1 LIVVSNWNFQ
11 FSYQPSTINR
21 QLKIKK
27 MNLFDVYPLYN
38 ITPVKALDC
47 TITDENGIEYLD
59 LYSGHGVISIGHTQP
74 DYVSK
79 LKNQLDNIG
88 FYSNAIQNPL
98 QVELAQ
104 KLGKL
109 SGHEDYTL
117 FLCSSGAEANENALK
132 LASFHTG
139 KSRVIA
145 FDNSFHGRTSAA
157 VAATDNKKIVA
168 PINAQQIVT
177 FLPLNHIDLVE
188 AELKKEDVCC
198 VIIEGIQGV
207 GGLDEGTTE
216 FFQAL
221 EKTCAQYNVIL
232 ILDEV
237 QSGYG
242 RTGKFFAHQ
251 YHAIKADI
259 ICLAKGMGNGF
270 PIGGIM
276 IAPKFTASYGLLG
289 TTFGGSHLA
298 CAAGIAVL
306 DVIEDQKLM
315 ENVNAVYAYFL
326 EAIKQVPEI
335 VKVKG
340 KGLMLG
346 VEFDFDVSALRKK
359 MIIEKHIFTGNANN
373 KNLLRILPPLT
384 INKKAIDTF
393 IIALKESLDEIKA

>member
-1 LIVVSNWNFQ
+1 
-11 FSYQPSTINR
+11 
-21 QLKIKK
+21 
-27 MNLFDVYPLYN
+27 MNLFNVYPLYD

-47 TITDENGIEYLD
+47 TITDDKGIEYLD

-74 DYVSK
+74 DYVTK
-79 LKNQLDNIG
+79 LKNQLDNLG

-98 QVELAQ
+98 QVELAE

-109 SGHEDYTL
+109 SGLEDYEL

-132 LASFHTG
+132 LASFHNG
-139 KSRVIA
+139 KSRVVA

-157 VAATDNKKIVA
+157 VAVTDNKKIVA
-168 PINAQQIVT
+168 PINAQQVVT
-177 FLPLNHIDLVE
+177 FLPLNNIELVE
-188 AELKKEDVCC
+188 AELAKGDVSS

-221 EKTCAQYNVIL
+221 EKVCKKYGAVL

-242 RTGKFFAHQ
+242 RSGKFFAYQH
-251 YHAIKADI
+251 HNIKADI
-259 ICLAKGMGNGF
+259 ISVAKGMGNGF
-270 PIGGIM
+270 PVGAILIS
-276 IAPKFTASYGLLG
+276 PEFEASFGLLG
-289 TTFGGSHLA
+289 TTFGGSHLS

-306 DVIEDQKLM
+306 DVIEKLKLQD
-315 ENVNAVYAYFL
+315 NVNEVSAYFF
-326 EAIKQVPEI
+326 EQIKQVPQI
-335 VKVKG
+335 KQVKG

-346 VEFDFDVSALRKK
+346 VEFDFEIGPLRKK
-359 MIIEKHIFTGNANN
+359 LIVEKHIFTGSANN

-384 INKKAIDTF
+384 VKKSDIDTF
-393 IIALKESLDEIKA
+393 IVALKESLEELQY

>member
-1 LIVVSNWNFQ
+1 
-11 FSYQPSTINR
+11 
-21 QLKIKK
+21 
-27 MNLFDVYPLYN
+27 MNLFNVYPLYD

-47 TITDENGIEYLD
+47 TITDNNGVEYLD

-74 DYVSK
+74 DYVEK
-79 LKNQLDNIG
+79 LKNQLDHLG

-109 SGHEDYTL
+109 SGLEDYEL

-132 LASFHTG
+132 LASFHNG
-139 KSRVIA
+139 KSRVVA

-157 VAATDNKKIVA
+157 VAVTDNKKIVA
-168 PINAQQIVT
+168 PINAQQVVT
-177 FLPLNHIDLVE
+177 FLPLNQIDLVE
-188 AELKKEDVCC
+188 AELAKGDVTA

-207 GGLDEGTTE
+207 GGLDQGTTE

-221 EKTCAQYNVIL
+221 EKACKKHDVVL

-242 RTGKFFAHQ
+242 RSGKFFAFQH
-251 YHAIKADI
+251 HGINADI
-259 ICLAKGMGNGF
+259 ISVAKGMGNGF
-270 PIGGIM
+270 PVGAILIS
-276 IAPKFTASYGLLG
+276 PKFTASFGLLG
-289 TTFGGSHLA
+289 TTFGGSHLS

-306 DVIEDQKLM
+306 DVIEKLDLQK
-315 ENVNAVYAYFL
+315 NVNEVYEYFL
-326 EAIKQVPEI
+326 EKIKEVPGIKQI
-335 VKVKG
+335 KG

-346 VEFDFDVSALRKK
+346 VEFDFDVAALRKK
-359 MIIEKHIFTGNANN
+359 LIIEKHIFTGSANN

-384 INKKAIDTF
+384 VKKSDIDTF
-393 IIALKESLDEIKA
+393 IVALKESLQELQN